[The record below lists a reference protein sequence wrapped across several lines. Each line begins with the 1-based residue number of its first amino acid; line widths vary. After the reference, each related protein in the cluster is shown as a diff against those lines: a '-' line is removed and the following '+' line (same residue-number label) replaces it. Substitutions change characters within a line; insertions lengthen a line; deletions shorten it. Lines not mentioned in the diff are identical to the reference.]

1 MTRPDDARLSQYI
14 SMANAIA
21 PLEREEEVRLAEAWQ
36 KQGDLRARSALL
48 ASQLRYVVVIALRY
62 RRYRVGLDDLIA
74 EGNLGAVHALSKFDA
89 SRGIRFVTYASY
101 WIRAYMLNHI
111 IHSWSLVGGSSAMR
125 SKVFFKLRRERIR
138 LVNLVGDSDQA
149 NALLAQSMNMPVAKV
164 VSMVR
169 RLEARDVSLD
179 AKVRDDSDATLLD
192 SMESPAENPEQ
203 AVAYDEESGRL
214 RDAVESA
221 VRVLDERERYIVD
234 HRLMADREEELSLAE
249 IGRRL
254 GVSRERARQ
263 LETRTRGKIRAR
275 LVSELGMSA

>member
-1 MTRPDDARLSQYI
+1 
-14 SMANAIA
+14 MANAIA
-21 PLEREEEVRLAEAWQ
+21 PLEREEEVRLADAWQ
-36 KQGDLRARSALL
+36 RHGNRRARSALL
-48 ASQLRYVVVIALRY
+48 AAQLRYVVVIALRY

-74 EGNLGAVHALSKFDA
+74 EGNVGAVHALSKFD
-89 SRGIRFVTYASY
+89 STRGIRFVTYASY

-149 NALLAQSMNMPVAKV
+149 NALLAQSMNLPVAKV

-192 SMESPAENPEQ
+192 LMESPVQNPEQ
-203 AVAYDEESGRL
+203 AVAHDEESLKL

-234 HRLMADREEELSLAE
+234 HRLMADSEEELSLAE

-254 GVSRERARQ
+254 GVSRERVRQ
-263 LETRTRGKIRAR
+263 LETRTRGKLRAQ
-275 LVSELGMSA
+275 LFAELGMSA

>member
-1 MTRPDDARLSQYI
+1 
-14 SMANAIA
+14 MANAIA
-21 PLEREEEVRLAEAWQ
+21 PLDREEEVRLADAWQ
-36 KQGDLRARSALL
+36 RRGDLGARSALL
-48 ASQLRYVVVIALRY
+48 SAQLRYVVVIALRY

-74 EGNLGAVHALSKFDA
+74 EGNVGAVHALSKFD
-89 SRGIRFVTYASY
+89 STRGIRFVTYASY

-111 IHSWSLVGGSSAMR
+111 IRSWSLVGGSSAMR

-138 LVNLVGDSDQA
+138 LVNLVGDGDQA
-149 NALLAQSMNMPVAKV
+149 NALLAQSMNLPVAKV

-179 AKVRDDSDATLLD
+179 AKVRDDSDSTLLD
-192 SMESPAENPEQ
+192 LMESPVENPEQ
-203 AVAYDEESGRL
+203 AVADDEESLRL

-234 HRLMADREEELSLAE
+234 HRLMADGDEELSLAE

-263 LETRTRGKIRAR
+263 LETRTRGKLRAQ
-275 LVSELGMSA
+275 LFAELGMSA